1 MGLDIIHSAMY
12 NKDMKGCRPLTDL
25 EVKRVAA
32 SFKGGHSKRDRAMF
46 LLGVRS
52 GFRISEILSLR
63 IADFMHGGQIADRV
77 SVSRRF
83 MKGKTEGRSVA
94 LHPEVR
100 AALGAWVADLR
111 KSGPLALD
119 AFVFQSRKGDNRPI
133 SRVQAWRLLHA
144 RFEALGMSGKLGT
157 HSLRKT
163 FAAGVYSRLCFDLVR
178 TRAAMGHR
186 SIASTVAYLSFR
198 ESDVDAAVLAA

>member
-1 MGLDIIHSAMY
+1 MY
-12 NKDMKGCRPLTDL
+12 NKDMKGCRPLTDG

-32 SFKGGHSKRDRAMF
+32 SFKGPHGKRDRAMF

-63 IADFMHGGQIADRV
+63 VADLMHGGKVADRV

-83 MKGKTEGRSVA
+83 MKGKTEGRSVV
-94 LHPEVR
+94 LHPEAR
-100 AALGAWVADLR
+100 AALGSWVAELR
-111 KSGPLALD
+111 KSGPLSLD

-144 RFEALGMSGKLGT
+144 RFEALGLSGKLGT

-163 FAAGVYSRLCFDLVR
+163 FAAGVYSRLSFDLVR

-186 SIASTVAYLSFR
+186 SISSTVAYLSFR